1 MVFQLHYVQL
11 VSLVGFMNALWT
23 KLDDHVVFIA
33 FGNCSWSHAE
43 VEMYKSNQN
52 HASMK
57 TKNRETRMCPEN
69 LKPIYVLMC
78 FLGTSGLPATRIH
91 QLLDRKHSTCD
102 RMKTKKKANHI
113 RDRYCEMPL
122 LQLHDLW
129 RQVQKFNVPKSQHYL
144 LRHSEKHRFIC
155 ACTALHQL
163 KTIIPSILKP

>member
-1 MVFQLHYVQL
+1 MQKSKCTNRIKITHQWKQKIEKQECVQKIWNPFMFSCVFLELLGYQPR
-11 VSLVGFMNALWT
+11 VSISCWIENILRATGW
-23 KLDDHVVFIA
+23 KL
-33 FGNCSWSHAE
+33 
-43 VEMYKSNQN
+43 
-52 HASMK
+52 
-57 TKNRETRMCPEN
+57 
-69 LKPIYVLMC
+69 
-78 FLGTSGLPATRIH
+78 
-91 QLLDRKHSTCD
+91 
-102 RMKTKKKANHI
+102 KKKANHI

>member
-23 KLDDHVVFIA
+23 NLDDHVVFIA

-69 LKPIYVLMC
+69 LKPIFVLMC

-102 RMKTKKKANHI
+102 RMKTKKKPI
-113 RDRYCEMPL
+113 TFEIGTVRCRYCNCTIFGGKYRSSMC
-122 LQLHDLW
+122 Q
-129 RQVQKFNVPKSQHYL
+129 RVST
-144 LRHSEKHRFIC
+144 IC
-155 ACTALHQL
+155 FVIPRNIDSFALALHCINSKQSFL
-163 KTIIPSILKP
+163 LF